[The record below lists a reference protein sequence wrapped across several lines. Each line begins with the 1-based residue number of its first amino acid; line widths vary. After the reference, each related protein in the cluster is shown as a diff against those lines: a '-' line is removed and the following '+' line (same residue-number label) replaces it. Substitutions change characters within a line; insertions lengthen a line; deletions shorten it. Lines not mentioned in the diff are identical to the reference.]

1 MRTKDKKNILIVALL
16 VAVVFMSVGYALL
29 SAQLE
34 VSGSSSIKDASW
46 GVKIQDIRVLSKTG
60 NSDGGTPEVLS
71 NLSANFN
78 ATLNAPGDSVTYQ
91 VIVENTGTIDAVL
104 KTFVVDPE
112 DYQEGEFIIY
122 QVEDLSASMELGA
135 GSTMLFNVVAKY
147 NENATTVPST
157 PEDLTRDISITL
169 DFEQRK
175 Y

>member
-46 GVKIQDIRVLSKTG
+46 GVKIQDIKVIAKTG
-60 NSDGGTPEVLS
+60 TALGGTPQVLS
-71 NLSANFN
+71 NLSASFD
-78 ATLNAPGDSVTYQ
+78 ATLSAPGDSVTYQ

-104 KTFVVDPE
+104 KTYVVDPE
-112 DYQEGEFIIY
+112 DYQEGNFIIY
-122 QVEDLSASMELGA
+122 QIEDLNASMELGA
-135 GSTMLFNVVAKY
+135 GSTMMFNVVAKY
-147 NENATTVPST
+147 NKNATTLPTT

-169 DFEQRK
+169 DFEQK
-175 Y
+175 K